1 MAACSRPYK
10 KWMGATCM
18 CNVECMIIGSYGD
31 ELPSRLGA
39 VPMKAARFIRE
50 SSFLH
55 GVHEDFR
62 EIQDKIRSDP
72 SKELVYA
79 YPVFPGIRKG
89 TSELQPRAEC
99 IEKIEQ
105 LLKKCRQNGGEP
117 KQIAMCMN
125 KTLNKEYSL
134 NYCHTI
140 LYTKC
145 QSTS

>member
-1 MAACSRPYK
+1 MHDHWIVRGRASKPFGGSSDESCEIDPREFVSAC
-10 KWMGATCM
+10 
-18 CNVECMIIGSYGD
+18 
-31 ELPSRLGA
+31 
-39 VPMKAARFIRE
+39 
-50 SSFLH
+50 
-55 GVHEDFR
+55 VHEDFR

-105 LLKKCRQNGGEP
+105 LLKKCRQNGGKP

-125 KTLNKEYSL
+125 KTLNKEY
-134 NYCHTI
+134 
-140 LYTKC
+140 
-145 QSTS
+145 